1 MDKSQVE
8 KFKVVLE
15 SRIEALW
22 DRAQNRNAIAIEN
35 TADTMDEVR
44 LAEERD
50 LAIQLLGRDFAETRL
65 VKAALARIE
74 EGVYGFCLRCDEP
87 IGSNRLR
94 AMPHATF
101 CVNCQEAAE
110 HDGFSEPS
118 LFEGATSP
126 VRLEHSEELIRQ
138 SSAVPGGPRRIARPP
153 RAKRVRQRA
162 RSAA

>member
-1 MDKSQVE
+1 MDKSQIE
-8 KFKVVLE
+8 RFKIMLE

-22 DRAQNRNAIAIEN
+22 DRAPNRNAIAIEN
-35 TADTMDEVR
+35 AADTMDEVR

-94 AMPHATF
+94 AIPHATF
-101 CVNCQEAAE
+101 CVTCQEATE
-110 HDGFSEPS
+110 HDGFSELS

-126 VRLEHSEELIRQ
+126 VRLGHVEKLIRQ
-138 SSAVPGGPRRIARPP
+138 SGAAPGGPQRIARPP
-153 RAKRVRQRA
+153 RSKRARQRVRSVA
-162 RSAA
+162 